1 MKKAAKKKRGKGRPK
16 KAAKMKVIQLAI
28 TATPEQMRVI
38 ERIRKKYDLDL
49 SKAVRFAVM
58 NCGE

>member
-16 KAAKMKVIQLAI
+16 VAARMKVIQLAI
-28 TATPEQMRVI
+28 TATPEQMAVI
-38 ERIRKKYDLDL
+38 KRIQKKYGLDL
-49 SKAVRFAVM
+49 SKAVRWACL

>member
-1 MKKAAKKKRGKGRPK
+1 MKKAAKKNAKGRPR

-28 TATPEQMRVI
+28 TATPEQMEVI
-38 ERIRKKYDLDL
+38 ERIQKRYALDL
-49 SKAVRFAVM
+49 SKAIRWAVF